1 MTRFMDETDIK
12 ILHELQDNFPLKEGP
27 YDIIAERLRISTG
40 ELWNRIQRLLDDGVI
55 RRLGASFDSNKLGF
69 SSTLAAV
76 RIEPEQVEHAAEIIG
91 RFSEVTHSYLRK
103 DVFNI
108 WFTIIASDEKKIED
122 ILEQIRTCLSLEK
135 TDLLNLPV
143 KRLFKLDARF
153 HVR

>member
-12 ILHELQDNFPLKEGP
+12 ILHELQDNFPLKERP
-27 YDIIAERLRISTG
+27 YDIIAERLQIPAG
-40 ELWNRIQRLLDDGVI
+40 ELWDRIQKLLDDGVI
-55 RRLGASFDSNKLGF
+55 RRLGASFDANKFGF
-69 SSTLAAV
+69 SGTLAAV
-76 RIEPEQVEHAAEIIG
+76 RIGPERVEHAAEIIG
-91 RFSEVTHSYLRK
+91 RFPEVTHSYLRK

-135 TDLLNLPV
+135 TDVLNLPV

-153 HVR
+153 YVR